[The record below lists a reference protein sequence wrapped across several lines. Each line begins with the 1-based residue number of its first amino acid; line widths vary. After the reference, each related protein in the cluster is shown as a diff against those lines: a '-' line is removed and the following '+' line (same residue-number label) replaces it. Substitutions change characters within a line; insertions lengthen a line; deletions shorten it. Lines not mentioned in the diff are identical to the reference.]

1 MNNSLQKNLRDND
14 RTRTKSRVNT
24 MSIMRR
30 IKQDEKK
37 NELISTTRTRTK
49 SRNSHDANTHLS
61 PKSKKNKQRKNN
73 KKYTKKQQT
82 WTQWLQEKTYDTYN
96 WGYNMIFPK

>member
-1 MNNSLQKNLRDND
+1 MNNSLQKIARDND

-37 NELISTTRTRTK
+37 EMISTRIPTK